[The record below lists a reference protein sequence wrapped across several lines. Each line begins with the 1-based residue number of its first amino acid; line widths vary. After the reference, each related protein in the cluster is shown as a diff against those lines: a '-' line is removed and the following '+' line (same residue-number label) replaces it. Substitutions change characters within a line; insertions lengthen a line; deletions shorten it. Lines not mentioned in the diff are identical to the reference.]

1 MWYND
6 TNNTGREEI
15 PMAVPIKPLTIRLP
29 KALWEQGSSHK
40 ISTGEPLSRL
50 VVRLLEE
57 YLKDN
62 GTK

>member
-1 MWYND
+1 
-6 TNNTGREEI
+6 
-15 PMAVPIKPLTIRLP
+15 MAVPIKPLTIRLP